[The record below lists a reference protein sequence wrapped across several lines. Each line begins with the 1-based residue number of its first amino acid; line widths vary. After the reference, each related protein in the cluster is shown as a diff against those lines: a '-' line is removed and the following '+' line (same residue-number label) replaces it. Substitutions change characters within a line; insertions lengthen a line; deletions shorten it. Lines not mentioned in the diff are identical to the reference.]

1 MEIIRGI
8 QSADDARM
16 AAIIRTNLEMF
27 HLDVPGT
34 AYFDPEL
41 SHLSRFYLADTAE
54 RGYFIAEDA
63 AAGILGGAGFAKF
76 ASLENCA
83 ELQKLYLTEAA
94 KGRGLG
100 QRLLETAEAGAK
112 KAGFGRLYLETHSNL
127 TAAIGLY
134 QKLHYEEIPKPDFVF
149 HTTMDRFFIK
159 EL

>member
-1 MEIIRGI
+1 METIRSI
-8 QSADDARM
+8 QSADDEEIAT
-16 AAIIRTNLEMF
+16 IIRTNLERF

-41 SHLSRFYLADTAE
+41 SQLSRFYLAEPAE

-63 AAGILGGAGFAKF
+63 ALGILGGVGFAKF
-76 ASLENCA
+76 ASIENCA
-83 ELQKLYLTEAA
+83 ELQKLYLMEAA

>member
-1 MEIIRGI
+1 METIRGI
-8 QSADDARM
+8 RGADDARM
-16 AAIIRTNLEMF
+16 AAIIRANLEKF
-27 HLDVPGT
+27 HLDIPGT

-41 SHLSRFYLADTAE
+41 SHLSRFYLAEPAM

-63 AAGILGGAGFAKF
+63 AAGILGGVGFAKF
-76 ASLENCA
+76 ESLEDCA

-100 QRLLETAEAGAK
+100 QRLLETVEAGAK
-112 KAGFGRLYLETHSNL
+112 AAGFSRLYLETHSNL

-134 QKLHYEEIPKPDFVF
+134 QKFHYEEIPKPDFVF

>member
-1 MEIIRGI
+1 METIRSI
-8 QSADDARM
+8 QSADDEEI
-16 AAIIRTNLEMF
+16 AAIIRTNLERF
-27 HLDVPGT
+27 HLDIPGT

-41 SHLSRFYLADTAE
+41 SQLSRFYLAEPAE

-63 AAGILGGAGFAKF
+63 ALGILGGVGFAKF
-76 ASLENCA
+76 ASIENCA
-83 ELQKLYLTEAA
+83 ELQKLYLMEAA